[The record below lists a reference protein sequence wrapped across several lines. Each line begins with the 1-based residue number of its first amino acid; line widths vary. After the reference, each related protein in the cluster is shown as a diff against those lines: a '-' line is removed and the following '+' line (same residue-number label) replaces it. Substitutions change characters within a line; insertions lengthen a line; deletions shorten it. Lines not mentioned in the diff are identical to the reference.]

1 MAIWKKEAT
10 ECKTCKVELTKDNKQ
25 LRRAVC
31 KDCYKEEYKH
41 AQLNKK
47 VNREESFHT
56 LYNDIKIEKRR
67 EIHAE
72 VNQRLKQCVTKEQRQ
87 EFFETRF
94 NEIQNDEL
102 LWKFLNRN
110 TQRSKLRKLKN

>member
-1 MAIWKKEAT
+1 MATWKKEAT
-10 ECKTCKVELTKDNKQ
+10 ECKTCGVALTTDNKQ
-25 LRRAVC
+25 PKRAVC
-31 KDCYKEEYKH
+31 KVCYKEEYKQ

-47 VNREESFHT
+47 KPAENFHT
-56 LYNDIKIEKRR
+56 LYNDIRIEKRR
-67 EIHAE
+67 DIHAA
-72 VNQRLKQCVTKEQRQ
+72 VNQRFKQCVTKEQRQ

-110 TQRSKLRKLKN
+110 TQRSKLRKSKN